1 MGIHSSGLKYKI
13 LVIFLLLASFTG
25 ILLANFSQPE
35 LGVTGG
41 FGQQTC
47 NQQLCHS
54 GNALNAPGGSLTI
67 NGVPAEY
74 QPGQTYPITVTLA
87 RTGQSRWGFELAVR
101 AASDGQQAGNITVTD
116 GLQTERRT
124 QFGIQYIHHT
134 LSGTAPNT
142 PGPKSWTF
150 NWTAP
155 ATQVGVIRFNAAGNA
170 ANNNNTNLGDFIYT
184 AQVDS
189 NPPST
194 TPPPP
199 GPGPSLPITALFS
212 HVAVGAGYTTIFTL
226 MNTGAEPVSGNL
238 VLRDQQ
244 GNPFDVN
251 LAETGGA
258 GSVGNSFPVTIEPGG
273 ARFFVA
279 TAADGGASLK
289 SGWAR
294 VESAGGNVGGVGTFQ
309 LGLGATLQT
318 VAGVLASD
326 SAEAVTIPVDNSGSQ
341 NRFTGFAIANQNSED
356 VSIRLSLLDEN
367 GTVLE
372 TVSPAQLSPLGAQK
386 QVAVF
391 LHQIFPAR
399 ATFRGS
405 MALVVQGGKK
415 ASFVAL
421 VQNQSLL
428 TAVPVIREKAPQVP
442 N

>member
-1 MGIHSSGLKYKI
+1 MRIHSSGLKYKI

-41 FGQQTC
+41 FGQPTC

-54 GNALNAPGGSLTI
+54 GNALNAAGGSLTI

-87 RTGQSRWGFELAVR
+87 RSGQMRWGFELAVR
-101 AASDGQQAGNITVTD
+101 AVSDGQQAGNITVTD
-116 GLQTERRT
+116 SLQTERRM
-124 QFGIQYIHHT
+124 QSGIQYIHHT
-134 LSGTAPNT
+134 LSGTSPNT

-170 ANNNNTNLGDFIYT
+170 ANNNGTNLGDFIYT

-194 TPPPP
+194 TPPPA
-199 GPGPSLPITALFS
+199 PSGPITALFS
-212 HVAVGAGYTTIFTL
+212 HVAVGAGYTTVFTL
-226 MNTGAEPVSGNL
+226 VNTGVDAVSGNL

-244 GNPFDVN
+244 GNPFDVS
-251 LAETGGA
+251 LSEA
-258 GSVGNSFPVTIEPGG
+258 GSAASVGNSFPVTIEPGG

-279 TAADGGASLK
+279 SAADGGASLR

-294 VESAGGNVGGVGTFQ
+294 VESSGGAVGGVGTFQ
-309 LGLGATLQT
+309 LGQGATLQT
-318 VAGVLASD
+318 VAGVLAAD
-326 SAEAVTIPVDNSGSQ
+326 SNEAVTIPVDNSSSQ

-356 VSIRLSLLDEN
+356 ISIRLVTLDEEGRVMDN
-367 GTVLE
+367 ITPPELN
-372 TVSPAQLSPLGAQK
+372 PLGPQR
-386 QVAVF
+386 QIAVF
-391 LHQIFPAR
+391 LHQILPAR

-405 MALVVQGGKK
+405 MALVVQGGKR

-428 TAVPVIREKAPQVP
+428 TAIPVIREKAPQVP

>member
-1 MGIHSSGLKYKI
+1 MRIHSSGLKYKI

-87 RTGQSRWGFELAVR
+87 RSGQSRWGFELAVR
-101 AASDGQQAGNITVTD
+101 AVSDGQQAGNITVTD
-116 GLQTERRT
+116 SLQTERRA

-134 LSGTAPNT
+134 LSGTSPNT

-155 ATQVGVIRFNAAGNA
+155 ATAVGVIRFNAAGNA

-184 AQVDS
+184 AQADS

-194 TPPPP
+194 TPPPNP
-199 GPGPSLPITALFS
+199 PPSGPITALFS

-226 MNTGAEPVSGNL
+226 MNTGADAVSGNL
-238 VLRDQQ
+238 ILRDQQ

-251 LAETGGA
+251 LAEIGG
-258 GSVGNSFPVTIEPGG
+258 
-273 ARFFVA
+273 R
-279 TAADGGASLK
+279 
-289 SGWAR
+289 
-294 VESAGGNVGGVGTFQ
+294 
-309 LGLGATLQT
+309 
-318 VAGVLASD
+318 
-326 SAEAVTIPVDNSGSQ
+326 
-341 NRFTGFAIANQNSED
+341 
-356 VSIRLSLLDEN
+356 RL
-367 GTVLE
+367 
-372 TVSPAQLSPLGAQK
+372 
-386 QVAVF
+386 
-391 LHQIFPAR
+391 
-399 ATFRGS
+399 
-405 MALVVQGGKK
+405 GGK
-415 ASFVAL
+415 
-421 VQNQSLL
+421 
-428 TAVPVIREKAPQVP
+428 
-442 N
+442 